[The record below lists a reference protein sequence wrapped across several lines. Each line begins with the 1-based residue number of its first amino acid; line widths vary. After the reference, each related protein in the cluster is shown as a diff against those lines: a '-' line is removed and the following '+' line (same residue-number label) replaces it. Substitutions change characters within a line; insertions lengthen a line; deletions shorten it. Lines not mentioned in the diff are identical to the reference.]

1 MASPTPPDAFCSCLV
16 SRITLFS
23 IRLQIS
29 SAREHC
35 QTIAFASGSFVL
47 RSHAADV
54 SRWLLMPRQAISS
67 LQCQPLSPHLAR
79 PEAYFDKSHRD
90 RGKPSLF
97 HLRSA
102 HAQYHADRSIALL
115 HQTEYLWFPVYSDR
129 LPIHTFFLPCY
140 SLFIQQKAPVLLT
153 LQYLRHPCH
162 SRQIPLGSYR

>member
-1 MASPTPPDAFCSCLV
+1 MPVFCRMASPTPPDAFCSCLV

-67 LQCQPLSPHLAR
+67 FAMPASVTTSC
-79 PEAYFDKSHRD
+79 
-90 RGKPSLF
+90 
-97 HLRSA
+97 
-102 HAQYHADRSIALL
+102 
-115 HQTEYLWFPVYSDR
+115 T
-129 LPIHTFFLPCY
+129 T
-140 SLFIQQKAPVLLT
+140 
-153 LQYLRHPCH
+153 
-162 SRQIPLGSYR
+162 